1 MTNKWDKLNEE
12 THQICDKL
20 IELKNDIDYFE
31 STNNK
36 EEMYIISQTETYP
49 MTKTIKETWKEE
61 IYEIITH
68 NETSECHSKLVA
80 LVESLI
86 SQVEAL
92 VRRETVDEILEI
104 PYIKAGGTWSK
115 EEFINYKK
123 TL

>member
-1 MTNKWDKLNEE
+1 
-12 THQICDKL
+12 
-20 IELKNDIDYFE
+20 
-31 STNNK
+31 
-36 EEMYIISQTETYP
+36 

-92 VRRETVDEILEI
+92 VRRETIEDILNNVIKTVWEEDETAET
-104 PYIKAGGTWSK
+104 IKQIK
-115 EEFINYKK
+115 EYAK
-123 TL
+123 TKDIW